1 MDKTAPI
8 GFFDSGI
15 GGLSVLRH
23 AMQVMPNEK
32 FIFFGDNGNL
42 PYGEKS
48 EEQIKK
54 LTIAGG
60 DFLFEKGVKAMLV
73 ACNTAT
79 SAAIN
84 DMRDKYKMPVI
95 SMEPAIKPACEAAR
109 HGKVLVLA
117 TPSTIASKRYAR
129 LVERLGCREKII
141 DLPCA
146 GLADLLDKGNFI
158 DPAIKNYL
166 EEKMAPHSGEEIDG
180 IVIGC
185 THYSF
190 VASAIAAVA
199 AETLVGERRLFDGMY
214 GTVRQLQKVL
224 QECNMLSPGP
234 SSKVEVFTSGTAE
247 NLQVMQKIVGIVE

>member
-1 MDKTAPI
+1 MDTTAPI

-15 GGLSVLRH
+15 GGLSVLKH
-23 AMQVMPNEK
+23 AMQVMPNEN

-48 EEQIKK
+48 EAQIKK

-79 SAAIN
+79 SAAIH

-95 SMEPAIKPACEAAR
+95 SMEPAIKPACAAADE
-109 HGKVLVLA
+109 GKVMVLA
-117 TPSTIASKRYAR
+117 TPSTIASARYKR
-129 LVERLGCREKII
+129 LVERLGCGAKII
-141 DLPCA
+141 DIPCG
-146 GLADLLDKGNFI
+146 GLADMLDTGDFKN
-158 DPAIKNYL
+158 PAIDAYL
-166 EEKMAPHSGEEIDG
+166 EKKMLPYVSEEIDG

-190 VASAIAAVA
+190 VAETIAGVA
-199 AETLVGERRLFDGMY
+199 AALLPGKKTLFDGMF
-214 GTVRQLQKVL
+214 GTVRQLKNVL
-224 QECNMLSPGP
+224 QEHDMLSPGP
-234 SSKVEVFTSGTAE
+234 GGEVEVHTSGTAE
-247 NLQVMQKIVGIVE
+247 NLQVMQKIVGI